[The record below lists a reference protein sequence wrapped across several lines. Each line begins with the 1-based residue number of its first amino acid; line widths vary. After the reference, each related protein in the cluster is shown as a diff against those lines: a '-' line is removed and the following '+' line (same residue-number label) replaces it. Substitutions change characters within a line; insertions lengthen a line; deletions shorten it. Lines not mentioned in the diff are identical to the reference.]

1 MLFKAGLYNSAPLKK
16 FLKSEFSSVTS
27 MKRSVNVGI
36 VDLLSGKWADFNE
49 DNIAQDN
56 NLLDV
61 MYTSLSTTPY
71 FSPVE
76 AFGSYYFDG
85 SAIWDIDIPSA
96 VNKCAQKGYAQ
107 SDIVVDVVMT
117 SGATLE
123 VKDTSD
129 YNSIEMGLRFL
140 KIAQY
145 YGTMD
150 GLMRAKFAYP
160 AVNFRYVVGPSADL
174 PKERNPLEM
183 NAADMQAMFT
193 MGA

>member
-1 MLFKAGLYNSAPLKK
+1 
-16 FLKSEFSSVTS
+16 
-27 MKRSVNVGI
+27 
-36 VDLLSGKWADFNE
+36 
-49 DNIAQDN
+49 
-56 NLLDV
+56 
-61 MYTSLSTTPY
+61 MYTSLSTTPF

-96 VNKCAQKGYAQ
+96 VNRCIKDGYEH

-117 SGATLE
+117 SSATLE
-123 VKDTSD
+123 PKDTSD

-140 KIAQY
+140 KIASY

-150 GLMRAKFAYP
+150 GLLRAKFAYP
-160 AVNFRYVVGPSADL
+160 KVNFRYVVGPSGEL

-183 NAADMQAMFT
+183 NADDMQAMFN
-193 MGA
+193 MGIMDA